1 MYPNIEKCKEYFT
14 FQMGGVIRR
23 EPWKYQIMIF
33 LLDGVLEIKEEAHL
47 FHFIETLIIE
57 HVKNIKTFGDGEML
71 NYTRWNL

>member
-1 MYPNIEKCKEYFT
+1 
-14 FQMGGVIRR
+14 
-23 EPWKYQIMIF
+23 MIF